1 MLHVLLKPEGAA
13 QCGQSQVEGN
23 GSMVLGRDNCQKAK
37 WRLRQHGSM
46 SRRVRQKMY
55 FFFSLR
61 FQIKD
66 WQEHSALVMATGAS
80 PSQPHISSQ
89 SHLVDR
95 GPLTR
100 FLRVP
105 EEPFDSSSTRP
116 YCYQAPATGATGF
129 LRVWLLCISLGT
141 SACCVSLSS
150 WRNMKHW
157 RSLKEEMRNG
167 CWQEAMSLTRLCLD
181 PWDATEHIN
190 WHNKYISI

>member
-1 MLHVLLKPEGAA
+1 MFYWNQRELLSVVSHRWREMAAWCWAVTTVKRRNEG
-13 QCGQSQVEGN
+13 S
-23 GSMVLGRDNCQKAK
+23 GSMAAWAVESGRKCT
-37 WRLRQHGSM
+37 
-46 SRRVRQKMY
+46 

-95 GPLTR
+95 GSLTR

-105 EEPFDSSSTRP
+105 EEPFDSPSTRP